1 MIDVFLRNKRTTMI
15 GVLTFILFV
24 LFIMERITVNEVV
37 ALLMALNSIGFFLCK
52 DGELTKSEK

>member
-1 MIDVFLRNKRTTMI
+1 MI

>member
-15 GVLTFILFV
+15 GVLTFILFA
-24 LFIMERITVNEVV
+24 LFMMERITVNEVV

-52 DGELTKSEK
+52 DGELTKDEK

>member
-15 GVLTFILFV
+15 GVLTFVLFV
-24 LFIMERITVNEVV
+24 LFMMERITVNEVV

-52 DGELTKSEK
+52 DGELKNEE